1 MKDLNIVLDGQ
12 LVGEAQKNLLRIMLI
27 SALDDIEK
35 DIYDGEALIES
46 SASSGEPT
54 QLLESYLDEDK
65 KYKHILEAMLEAVE
79 HFDRNETEE
88 RHEQCI

>member
-35 DIYDGEALIES
+35 DIYDDEALIES

-54 QLLESYLDEDK
+54 QLLESYIAEDK
-65 KYKHILEAMLEAVE
+65 KYKHILEVMLEAID
-79 HFDRNETEE
+79 HFNRNETEE
-88 RHEQCI
+88 